1 MNYIGI
7 DCINSGELFV
17 QEFGTKRE
25 TISVAKKAWESL
37 SEYDKSIR
45 DNFYVIESINPD
57 EESVNHLDGNLVIA
71 FKINGAET

>member
-17 QEFGTKRE
+17 QEFGTQRAA
-25 TISVAKKAWESL
+25 ISAAKKAWESL

-57 EESVNHLDGNLVIA
+57 EESVNHLDGNMVIA
-71 FKINGAET
+71 FKLNGVDT

>member
-17 QEFGTKRE
+17 QENRTKRE
-25 TISVAKKAWESL
+25 AISVAKKAWESL